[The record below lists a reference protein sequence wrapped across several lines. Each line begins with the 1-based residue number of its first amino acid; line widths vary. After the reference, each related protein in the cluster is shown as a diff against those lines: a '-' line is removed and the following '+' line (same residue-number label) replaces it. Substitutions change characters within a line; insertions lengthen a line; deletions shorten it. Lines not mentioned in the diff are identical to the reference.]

1 MTVHAPS
8 LSRLAAVP
16 GVAELH
22 SPITGLRLWLAGLDG
37 PAPHDASAWLSPTEQ
52 ARAARFVFARDASRY
67 RAAHLLLR
75 RLLHQQG
82 GVPAGEEF
90 ELGPHDK
97 PHLRPGSPWGFN
109 LSHSGALAL
118 IGIGLGDGIGVD
130 VENLRV
136 VDDVWAMAEQ
146 HFGAGEYRELQRTAK
161 PDVSRA
167 FLSGWTRKEACLKAV
182 GSGLSIAPA
191 TFEVGLAPEPKVL
204 VLETD
209 SGSVGVCVHSVQAGA
224 DALAAVARTMRLP
237 IDQECP

>member
-1 MTVHAPS
+1 MIVHSPS
-8 LSRLAAVP
+8 LPRLADVA

-22 SPITGLRLWLAGLDG
+22 TPIPGVRLWIAGLDG
-37 PAPHDASAWLSPTEQ
+37 PAPHDEAAWLSPTEQ

-67 RAAHLLLR
+67 RAAHVLLR
-75 RLLHQQG
+75 RLLHEHG
-82 GVPAGEEF
+82 GVPAGAEF

-97 PHLRPGSPWGFN
+97 PHLRPSSSCVFN

-118 IGIGLGDGIGVD
+118 IGIGPGDGIGVD
-130 VENLRV
+130 VESLRV
-136 VDDVWAMAEQ
+136 VDDVWPLAEQ
-146 HFGAGEYRELQRTAK
+146 HFSASEYRELQRTPK
-161 PDVSRA
+161 EHVSRA

-191 TFEVGLAPEPKVL
+191 SFEVGLAPEPKVL

-224 DALAAVARTMRLP
+224 DALAAVAQTMRLP
-237 IDQECP
+237 IGQECP